1 MKKQR
6 DCSNWLSLLLSF
18 PQNQILMGNYSERLI
33 RSAEN
38 LHFAGVFSPIL
49 PLLILDRCRF
59 YFRDESWNQFL
70 SDNSKLRHVQSG
82 AHSQFRH
89 IFSGAQRR
97 WWCFWNV
104 ETAAGTKMRCRRRKR
119 MKRKNF
125 WKSKIGNYWFELL
138 EFLTEFYDGCASN
151 RRWEMRDV
159 FFCCRRKIATLLLQI
174 SHIPNV
180 AAGEHQIQKEKWS
193 QDRNERKEELVFL
206 IVGKESRTH
215 EQQFDKMYN
224 LPYFGRHNFEQPENF
239 KSDSNM
245 RRRKKVEELQVSSLL
260 LLVSGQWRGLC
271 VHLKSRKK
279 KHISLVSCWIWASVS
294 LFLISS
300 LPRCEW

>member
-1 MKKQR
+1 MKKNQR
-6 DCSNWLSLLLSF
+6 DRSNWLSLLLSF

-49 PLLILDRCRF
+49 PLLILDHCRV
-59 YFRDESWNQFL
+59 YFSWNQFL

-104 ETAAGTKMRCRRRKR
+104 ETAAGTKNALPQTKATRK
-119 MKRKNF
+119 KNF

-138 EFLTEFYDGCASN
+138 EFLTEFHDGCASN

-159 FFCCRRKIATLLLQI
+159 FFLLLRWERSPHCCRYLI
-174 SHIPNV
+174 SQCCGRWTSNT
-180 AAGEHQIQKEKWS
+180 
-193 QDRNERKEELVFL
+193 ERKVKPRPKWKKRRVGFL

-245 RRRKKVEELQVSSLL
+245 RRRKKVEELQVSSML

-271 VHLKSRKK
+271 VHLKSRRT
-279 KHISLVSCWIWASVS
+279 KHISLVSCWIRAWVS
-294 LFLISS
+294 LFFISS